1 MLTDSRYLRRA
12 DVCLFVA
19 LKTAKNDGHRYIPQ
33 LYGKGVRAFLV
44 SAMPEAASERYPEA
58 VFLLA
63 DDTLAALQRLAAAYR

>member
-1 MLTDSRYLRRA
+1 MGLSLTQVARYAQVPAETADGRMIEELLTDSRYLRRA

-44 SAMPEAASERYPEA
+44 SAMPEAAS
-58 VFLLA
+58 
-63 DDTLAALQRLAAAYR
+63 